1 MNGER
6 RNDIGVKVLLS
17 VLAMV
22 ILSVMSFA
30 IASSLKAND
39 KANTNQISIRGMEVE
54 QRYTREA
61 IQEIKGDIR
70 EIKQAV
76 VK

>member
-6 RNDIGVKVLLS
+6 RNDIGVKALFTLLS
-17 VLAMV
+17 AVVLA
-22 ILSVMSFA
+22 VMSFA
-30 IASSLKAND
+30 VTSSLKAND
-39 KANTNQISIRGMEVE
+39 KTNANKVLIKGMEVE
-54 QRYTREA
+54 QRFTRLA
-61 IQEIKGDIR
+61 VQEIKLDIR

>member
-6 RNDIGVKVLLS
+6 RNDIGIKVLLG
-17 VLAMV
+17 VLSAVV
-22 ILSVMSFA
+22 IAVMSFA
-30 IASSLKAND
+30 VTSSLAAND
-39 KANTNQISIRGMEVE
+39 KSNDNKVLIKGMEVE
-54 QRYTREA
+54 QRFTREA
-61 IQEIKGDIR
+61 VQEIKLDIR